1 MNKIIIKACSE
12 ILKEHFLHSGP
23 ADRQLSMFF
32 KNNRHLGSH
41 DRSDLSELYY
51 GVIRNRRYLIEN
63 ISEENPR
70 KLVLIYMMLVLGKSI
85 RELSNFVDDQD
96 LTWLKEQKA
105 NKTKIDGWASKLSM
119 PDWLWE
125 NLLEQ
130 YGEQS
135 AISLAKSLLSPANL
149 NLRVNLLKEK
159 SISKVVDDLIISFP
173 DLKDKITKT
182 NISPICISLPRGTS
196 IQRENLF
203 LDGIIEVQDE
213 GSQIL
218 SFLVNPKRGS
228 MVADFCAGAGG
239 KTLALSAIM
248 KNTGRLYAFDI
259 SDNRLAN
266 LKKRLKRSGASNIMS
281 HKIMHENDTKIKR
294 LRGKFDR
301 VLVDAPCTGLGTL
314 RRNPDLKW
322 KHSLES
328 LEELNIKQ
336 KLIINAASKLC
347 KVGAYLIYATCSLLK
362 QENELIVENFL
373 LENKNF
379 RVLPPEPILLK
390 YDISLKSDKYIKL
403 RPDEHKTDG
412 FFAVILERFN

>member
-41 DRSDLSELYY
+41 DREDLSELYY

-105 NKTKIDGWASKLSM
+105 NKANIEGWASKLSM
-119 PDWLWE
+119 PDWIWE

-130 YGEQS
+130 YGEKS
-135 AISLAKSLLSPANL
+135 AISLAKSLLTPANL

-159 SISKVVDDLIISFP
+159 NISKVIDDLISSFP
-173 DLKDKITKT
+173 DLKDKISKT
-182 NISPICISLPRGTS
+182 NLSPICISLPRGTS
-196 IQRENLF
+196 IQRHSLF
-203 LDGIIEVQDE
+203 LEGIIEVQDE

-239 KTLALSAIM
+239 KTLALSAMM
-248 KNTGRLYAFDI
+248 KNTGRLYAFDV

-266 LKKRLKRSGASNIMS
+266 LKKRLKRSGASNIMPY
-281 HKIMHENDTKIKR
+281 KIIHENDTKIKR
-294 LRGKFDR
+294 LREKFDR
-301 VLVDAPCTGLGTL
+301 VLIDAPCTGLGTL

-328 LEELNIKQ
+328 VEQLNLKQ

-347 KVGAYLIYATCSLLK
+347 KVGGHLVYATCSLLK
-362 QENELIVENFL
+362 QENELIIENFL

-379 RVLPPEPILLK
+379 RVFPSEPILVK
-390 YDISLKSDKYIKL
+390 YDIPLKSDKYIKL

-412 FFAVILERFN
+412 FFAAILERFE

>member
-23 ADRQLSMFF
+23 ADRQLSIFF

-41 DRSDLSELYY
+41 DRSELSELYY

-63 ISEENPR
+63 INEENPR

-85 RELSNFVDDQD
+85 RELSNFIDDQD

-105 NKTKIDGWASKLSM
+105 NKANIEGWASKLSM

-135 AISLAKSLLSPANL
+135 AISLAKSLLNPANL

-159 SISKVVDDLIISFP
+159 SISKVVEDLIISFP
-173 DLKDKITKT
+173 DLKDKIVKS
-182 NISPICISLPRGTS
+182 NISTICISLPRGTS
-196 IQRENLF
+196 IQRDNLF
-203 LDGIIEVQDE
+203 LNGIIEGQDE

-239 KTLALSAIM
+239 KTLALSAMM

-294 LRGKFDR
+294 LRKKFDR

-328 LEELNIKQ
+328 VEQLNLKQ
-336 KLIINAASKLC
+336 KLIINAASRLC
-347 KVGAYLIYATCSLLK
+347 KVGGHLVYATCSLLK
-362 QENELIVENFL
+362 QENEVIVENFL

-379 RVLPPEPILLK
+379 RVFSPEPILIK
-390 YDISLKSDKYIKL
+390 YDIPLKSDKYIKL

-412 FFAVILERFN
+412 FFAAILERLN

>member
-23 ADRQLSMFF
+23 ADRQLSIFF

-41 DRSDLSELYY
+41 DRSNLSELYY

-63 ISEENPR
+63 IREENPR

-85 RELSNFVDDQD
+85 RELSNFIDDQD
-96 LTWLKEQKA
+96 LTWLKEQKS
-105 NKTKIDGWASKLSM
+105 NKVKIEGWASKLSM

-135 AISLAKSLLSPANL
+135 AINIAKSLLYPANL

-159 SISKVVDDLIISFP
+159 NILKVVDELIISFP
-173 DLKDKITKT
+173 DLKDKIVKT

-196 IQRENLF
+196 IQRDNLF
-203 LDGIIEVQDE
+203 LDGKIEVQDE

-239 KTLALSAIM
+239 KTLALSAMM

-259 SDNRLAN
+259 SGNRLAN
-266 LKKRLKRSGASNIMS
+266 LKKRLKRSGASNIVP

-294 LRGKFDR
+294 LREKFDR

-328 LEELNIKQ
+328 LQQLNLKQ
-336 KLIINAASKLC
+336 KLIINSASKLC
-347 KVGAYLIYATCSLLK
+347 KIGGHLVYATCSLLK
-362 QENELIVENFL
+362 QENELIVEDFL

-379 RVLPPEPILLK
+379 RVFSPEPILIK
-390 YDISLKSDKYIKL
+390 YDIPLKSDKYIRL

-412 FFAVILERFN
+412 FFAAILERLN

>member
-1 MNKIIIKACSE
+1 MNQIIIKACSE

-70 KLVLIYMMLVLGKSI
+70 KLVLIYMTLVLGKSI
-85 RELSNFVDDQD
+85 RELSNFVDNQD

-105 NKTKIDGWASKLSM
+105 NKTNIEGWASKLSM
-119 PDWLWE
+119 PDWLWG

-159 SISKVVDDLIISFP
+159 NISKVIDDLIISFP
-173 DLKDKITKT
+173 DLKDKISKT
-182 NISPICISLPRGTS
+182 NLSPICISLPRGTS
-196 IQRENLF
+196 IQRDSLF
-203 LDGIIEVQDE
+203 LEGIIEVQDE

-259 SDNRLAN
+259 SDNKLAN

-281 HKIMHENDTKIKR
+281 HKIIHENDTKIKR
-294 LRGKFDR
+294 LREKFDK

-322 KHSLES
+322 KHSLKSVEQ
-328 LEELNIKQ
+328 LNLKQ

-347 KVGAYLIYATCSLLK
+347 KVGGHLIYATCSLLE

-379 RVLPPEPILLK
+379 RVFPPEPILLK
-390 YDISLKSDKYIKL
+390 YDIPLKSEKYIKL
-403 RPDEHKTDG
+403 TPDEHKTDG
-412 FFAVILERFN
+412 FFAVILERLN

>member
-85 RELSNFVDDQD
+85 RELSIDVDDQD

-105 NKTKIDGWASKLSM
+105 NKTNLEGWASKLSM

-135 AISLAKSLLSPANL
+135 AISLAKSLLSQANL

-159 SISKVVDDLIISFP
+159 NILKVVDDLIISFP
-173 DLKDKITKT
+173 YLKNKISKT

-196 IQRENLF
+196 IQRDNLF

-239 KTLALSAIM
+239 KTLALSAMM
-248 KNTGRLYAFDI
+248 KNTGRLYAFDV

-266 LKKRLKRSGASNIMS
+266 LKKRLKRSGASNIVS
-281 HKIMHENDTKIKR
+281 HKIIHENDTKIKR
-294 LRGKFDR
+294 LREKFDR

-328 LEELNIKQ
+328 VEQLNLKQ

-347 KVGAYLIYATCSLLK
+347 KVGGHLVYATCSLLK

-379 RVLPPEPILLK
+379 RVFPPEPILIK
-390 YDISLKSDKYIKL
+390 YDIPLKSDKYIKL

-412 FFAVILERFN
+412 FFAAILERFE

>member
-1 MNKIIIKACSE
+1 MNQIIIKACSE

-32 KNNRHLGSH
+32 KANRYLGSH
-41 DRSDLSELYY
+41 DRLNLAELYY

-70 KLVLIYMMLVLGKSI
+70 KLVLIYIMLVMGKSI
-85 RELSNFVDDQD
+85 RELSNYIDNTD

-105 NKTKIDGWASKLSM
+105 NKTNIDGWASKLSM

-125 NLLEQ
+125 KLLEQ
-130 YGEQS
+130 YGEQP
-135 AISLAKSLLSPANL
+135 AIKLAKSLLSPANL

-159 SISKVVDDLIISFP
+159 SVSKVIDDLIVSFP
-173 DLKDKITKT
+173 DIKDKIIKT

-218 SFLVNPKRGS
+218 SYLVNPKRGS
-228 MVADFCAGAGG
+228 MIADFCAGAGG
-239 KTLALSAIM
+239 KTLAISAMM
-248 KNTGRLYAFDI
+248 KNTGRLYAFDV
-259 SDNRLAN
+259 SDKRLAN
-266 LKKRLKRSGASNIMS
+266 LKKRLKRSGASNITP

-294 LRGKFDR
+294 LREKFDK

-322 KHSLES
+322 KHSLDS
-328 LEELNIKQ
+328 LDELNIKQ
-336 KLIINAASKLC
+336 KLIINAASRLC
-347 KVGAYLIYATCSLLK
+347 KVGGHLVYGTCSLLD
-362 QENELIVENFL
+362 QENEVVVENFL
-373 LENKNF
+373 LENKNLDCC
-379 RVLPPEPILLK
+379 RQIQ
-390 YDISLKSDKYIKL
+390 Y
-403 RPDEHKTDG
+403 
-412 FFAVILERFN
+412 

>member
-12 ILKEHFLHSGP
+12 ILKEHFLYSGP

-85 RELSNFVDDQD
+85 RELSNFIDDQD

-105 NKTKIDGWASKLSM
+105 NKVNIEGWASKLSM
-119 PDWLWE
+119 PDWLWKS
-125 NLLEQ
+125 LLDQ

-159 SISKVVDDLIISFP
+159 STSKVIDDLIINFP
-173 DLKDKITKT
+173 DLKEKIVKT

-196 IQRENLF
+196 IQRGNLF

-239 KTLALSAIM
+239 KTLALSAMM

-259 SDNRLAN
+259 SENRLAN

-294 LRGKFDR
+294 LREKFDK

-328 LEELNIKQ
+328 VEQLNIKQ

-347 KVGAYLIYATCSLLK
+347 KVGGHLIYATCSLLK

-379 RVLPPEPILLK
+379 RVFPPESIFIK
-390 YDISLKSDKYIKL
+390 YDIPLKSDKYIKL

-412 FFAVILERFN
+412 FFAAILERLN

>member
-32 KNNRHLGSH
+32 KNNRYLGSH

-85 RELSNFVDDQD
+85 RELSIDVDDQD
-96 LTWLKEQKA
+96 LTWLKEQKS
-105 NKTKIDGWASKLSM
+105 NKVKIEGWASKLSM

-135 AISLAKSLLSPANL
+135 AINIAKSLLYPANL

-159 SISKVVDDLIISFP
+159 NILKVVDELIISFP
-173 DLKDKITKT
+173 DLKDKIVKT

-196 IQRENLF
+196 IQRDNLF
-203 LDGIIEVQDE
+203 LDGKIEVQDE

-239 KTLALSAIM
+239 KTLALSAMM

-259 SDNRLAN
+259 SGNRLAN
-266 LKKRLKRSGASNIMS
+266 LKKRLKRSGASNIVP

-294 LRGKFDR
+294 LREKFDR

-328 LEELNIKQ
+328 LQQLNLKQ
-336 KLIINAASKLC
+336 KLIINSASKLC
-347 KVGAYLIYATCSLLK
+347 KIGGHLVYATCSLLK
-362 QENELIVENFL
+362 QENELIVEDFL

-379 RVLPPEPILLK
+379 RVFSPEPILIK
-390 YDISLKSDKYIKL
+390 YDIPLKSDKYIRL

-412 FFAVILERFN
+412 FFAAILERLN

>member
-12 ILKEHFLHSGP
+12 ILKEHFLYSGP

-32 KNNRHLGSH
+32 KNNRQLGSH

-51 GVIRNRRYLIEN
+51 GVIRNKRYLIEN

-70 KLVLIYMMLVLGKSI
+70 KLILIYMMLVLGKSI
-85 RELSNFVDDQD
+85 RELSNFVDDHD

-105 NKTKIDGWASKLSM
+105 NKTNIEGWASKLSM

-135 AISLAKSLLSPANL
+135 SISLAKSLLSPANL

-159 SISKVVDDLIISFP
+159 NISKVVDDLIISFP
-173 DLKDKITKT
+173 DLKDKIAKT

-196 IQRENLF
+196 IQRDNLF

-239 KTLALSAIM
+239 KTLALSAMM
-248 KNTGRLYAFDI
+248 KNTGRLYAFDV

-281 HKIMHENDTKIKR
+281 HKIIHENDTKIKR
-294 LRGKFDR
+294 LREKFDR

-328 LEELNIKQ
+328 VEQLNLKQ

-347 KVGAYLIYATCSLLK
+347 KVGGHLIYATCSLLK
-362 QENELIVENFL
+362 QENESIVENFL

-379 RVLPPEPILLK
+379 RVFPPEPILIK
-390 YDISLKSDKYIKL
+390 YDIPLKSDKYIKL

-412 FFAVILERFN
+412 FFAAILERFE

>member
-85 RELSNFVDDQD
+85 RELSNFIDDQD
-96 LTWLKEQKA
+96 LAWLKEQKA
-105 NKTKIDGWASKLSM
+105 NKVNIEGWASKLSM

-125 NLLEQ
+125 NLLVQ

-135 AISLAKSLLSPANL
+135 AISIAKSLLYPANL

-159 SISKVVDDLIISFP
+159 NILKVVDELIISFP
-173 DLKDKITKT
+173 DLKDRIVKT

-196 IQRENLF
+196 IQRDNLF

-239 KTLALSAIM
+239 KTLALSAMM

-294 LRGKFDR
+294 LREKFDR

-328 LEELNIKQ
+328 VQQLNLKQ

-347 KVGAYLIYATCSLLK
+347 KVGGHLVYATCSLLK
-362 QENELIVENFL
+362 QENEVIVENFL

-379 RVLPPEPILLK
+379 RVFSPESILIK
-390 YDISLKSDKYIKL
+390 YDIPLKSEKYIKL

-412 FFAVILERFN
+412 FFAAILERLN

>member
-1 MNKIIIKACSE
+1 MNNIIIKACSE

-41 DRSDLSELYY
+41 ERSDLSELYY

-63 ISEENPR
+63 ICEENPR
-70 KLVLIYMMLVLGKSI
+70 KLILIYMMLILGKSI
-85 RELSNFVDDQD
+85 RELSHFIDDQD

-105 NKTKIDGWASKLSM
+105 NKTNIEGWASKLSM

-125 NLLEQ
+125 KLLEQ

-159 SISKVVDDLIISFP
+159 NISKIVDDLIISFP
-173 DLKDKITKT
+173 NLKDKISKT
-182 NISPICISLPRGTS
+182 NISPLCISLPRGTS
-196 IQRENLF
+196 IQRDNLF
-203 LDGIIEVQDE
+203 LDGIVEVQDE

-239 KTLALSAIM
+239 KTLALSAMM

-259 SDNRLAN
+259 SDNKLAN

-281 HKIMHENDTKIKR
+281 HKIMHEIDTKVKR
-294 LRGKFDR
+294 LREEFDK
-301 VLVDAPCTGLGTL
+301 VLVDVPCTGLGTL

-328 LEELNIKQ
+328 VEQLNLKQ

-347 KVGAYLIYATCSLLK
+347 KVGGHLVYATCSLLK
-362 QENELIVENFL
+362 QENELIVDNFL

-379 RVLPPEPILLK
+379 RVFPPEPILIK
-390 YDISLKSDKYIKL
+390 YDMPLKSDKYIKL

-412 FFAVILERFN
+412 FFAAILERLN

>member
-1 MNKIIIKACSE
+1 MNKLIIKACSE

-32 KNNRHLGSH
+32 KNNKHLGSH

-70 KLVLIYMMLVLGKSI
+70 KLILIYIMLILGRSI

-105 NKTKIDGWASKLSM
+105 NKVSIDGWASKLSM
-119 PDWLWE
+119 PDWLWV

-159 SISKVVDDLIISFP
+159 SISKVVDDLIVSFP
-173 DLKDKITKT
+173 HLKDKIVKT

-196 IQRENLF
+196 IQRDKLF

-294 LRGKFDR
+294 LREKFDR

-328 LEELNIKQ
+328 VEQLNLKQ

-347 KVGAYLIYATCSLLK
+347 KVGGHLVYATCSLLK

-379 RVLPPEPILLK
+379 RVFPPEPILLK
-390 YDISLKSDKYIKL
+390 YDIPLKSEKYIKL
-403 RPDEHKTDG
+403 TPDEHKTDG
-412 FFAVILERFN
+412 FFAVILERLN

>member
-1 MNKIIIKACSE
+1 
-12 ILKEHFLHSGP
+12 
-23 ADRQLSMFF
+23 
-32 KNNRHLGSH
+32 
-41 DRSDLSELYY
+41 
-51 GVIRNRRYLIEN
+51 
-63 ISEENPR
+63 
-70 KLVLIYMMLVLGKSI
+70 
-85 RELSNFVDDQD
+85 
-96 LTWLKEQKA
+96 
-105 NKTKIDGWASKLSM
+105 M

-159 SISKVVDDLIISFP
+159 NILKVVDDLIISFP
-173 DLKDKITKT
+173 DFKDKISKT

-196 IQRENLF
+196 IQRHNLF

-239 KTLALSAIM
+239 KTLALSAMM
-248 KNTGRLYAFDI
+248 KNTGRLYAFDV

-294 LRGKFDR
+294 LREKFDR

-328 LEELNIKQ
+328 VEQLNLKQ

-347 KVGAYLIYATCSLLK
+347 KVGGQLVYATCSLLK
-362 QENELIVENFL
+362 QENELVVENFL

-379 RVLPPEPILLK
+379 RVFPPEPILIK
-390 YDISLKSDKYIKL
+390 YDIPLKVDKYIKL

-412 FFAVILERFN
+412 FFAAILERFE

>member
-32 KNNRHLGSH
+32 RNNRHLGSH
-41 DRSDLSELYY
+41 DRQDLSELYY
-51 GVIRNRRYLIEN
+51 GVIRNRRYLIESIN
-63 ISEENPR
+63 EENPR
-70 KLVLIYMMLVLGKSI
+70 KLILIYMMLVLGKSI
-85 RELSNFVDDQD
+85 RDLSNFVDNQD
-96 LTWLKEQKA
+96 LSWLKDKKA
-105 NKTKIDGWASKLSM
+105 NKISLEGWAAKLSM

-125 NLLEQ
+125 KLLDE
-130 YGEQS
+130 YGEKS
-135 AISLAKSLLSPANL
+135 AVNLSKSLLHPANL
-149 NLRVNLLKEK
+149 NLRVNILKEK
-159 SISKVVDDLIISFP
+159 SVSKVVDKLIINFP
-173 DLKDKITKT
+173 HLKDKITKT
-182 NISPICISLPRGTS
+182 NLSPICISLPRGTS

-218 SFLVNPKRGS
+218 SYLVNPKRGS

-239 KTLALSAIM
+239 KTLAISAIM

-259 SDNRLAN
+259 SDKRLAN
-266 LKKRLKRSGASNIMS
+266 LKKRLKRSGASNIVS
-281 HKIMHENDTKIKR
+281 HKIMHENDTKVKR

-322 KHSLES
+322 NHSLES
-328 LEELNIKQ
+328 LEELNHKQ

-347 KVGAYLIYATCSLLK
+347 KIGAQLVYATCSLLK
-362 QENELIVENFL
+362 QENENIVENFL
-373 LENKNF
+373 LENRNF
-379 RVLPPEPILLK
+379 RLLSPDSILIK
-390 YDISLKSDKYIKL
+390 YDISFKSDQYLKL

-412 FFAVILERFN
+412 FFAAILERFE

>member
-41 DRSDLSELYY
+41 DRANLSELYY

-70 KLVLIYMMLVLGKSI
+70 KLVLIYMSLVLGKSI

-105 NKTKIDGWASKLSM
+105 NKTNIEGWASKLSM
-119 PDWLWE
+119 PDWIWE

-135 AISLAKSLLSPANL
+135 AISLAKSLLTPANL

-159 SISKVVDDLIISFP
+159 NISKVIDDLIISFP
-173 DLKDKITKT
+173 DLKDKISKT
-182 NISPICISLPRGTS
+182 NLSPICISLPRGTS
-196 IQRENLF
+196 IQRDSLF
-203 LDGIIEVQDE
+203 LEGIIEVQDE

-218 SFLVNPKRGS
+218 SFLVNPKRGT

-248 KNTGRLYAFDI
+248 KNTGRLYAFDV
-259 SDNRLAN
+259 SDNRLSN

-294 LRGKFDR
+294 LREKFDK

-322 KHSLES
+322 KHSLKSVEQ
-328 LEELNIKQ
+328 LNLKQ

-347 KVGAYLIYATCSLLK
+347 KVGGHLIYATCSLLE

-379 RVLPPEPILLK
+379 RVFPPEPILIK
-390 YDISLKSDKYIKL
+390 YDIPLKSDKYIKL

-412 FFAVILERFN
+412 FFAAILERLN

>member
-12 ILKEHFLHSGP
+12 ILKEQFLRSEP

-41 DRSDLSELYY
+41 ERSDLSELYY

-63 ISEENPR
+63 ICEENPR
-70 KLVLIYMMLVLGKSI
+70 KLILIYMMLILGKSI
-85 RELSNFVDDQD
+85 RELSHFIDDQD

-105 NKTKIDGWASKLSM
+105 NKVKIVGWASKLSV

-149 NLRVNLLKEK
+149 NLRVNSLKEK
-159 SISKVVDDLIISFP
+159 SISKVVDDLVISFP
-173 DLKDKITKT
+173 DLKNKIVKT

-196 IQRENLF
+196 IQRDNLF
-203 LDGIIEVQDE
+203 LDGIVEVQDE

-259 SDNRLAN
+259 SQNRLSN

-281 HKIMHENDTKIKR
+281 YKINHENDTKIKR
-294 LRGKFDR
+294 LREKFDR

-322 KHSLES
+322 KHSLKSVEQ
-328 LEELNIKQ
+328 LNLKQ

-347 KVGAYLIYATCSLLK
+347 KVGGHLVYATCSLLK
-362 QENELIVENFL
+362 QENELIVDNFL

-379 RVLPPEPILLK
+379 RVFPPEPILIK
-390 YDISLKSDKYIKL
+390 YDIPLKSEKYIKL

-412 FFAVILERFN
+412 FFAVILERLN